1 MFNSHRFRGMPKEEI
16 EIHLVYEGPDVDDG
30 SMSIED
36 IVPVLQGFSSAYGKI
51 AASDD
56 PDSTHRLRITGVRR
70 GSADIILEVWSL
82 LGSNA
87 AAICAAATVATG
99 VYSIVK
105 KIMGV
110 IALKRHV
117 KKRPYKESIS
127 ATNSI
132 VVANADNVT
141 IEVPLDLFEL
151 FKAGRLDPDMN
162 KMMRPLEKDRIDSA
176 ELSAHIPDGTVLRER
191 ITAEERPYFDTE
203 EIVATTTRETR
214 LIVSLNALTKSTNS
228 GYAYLSDG
236 SRVFYTYVGDNPK
249 KLHNLFSYPGPLEVS
264 CEAQMDENLKVIRL
278 EIYDLEKTTNDLFSP
293 PSQSNNEKDTDD

>member
-1 MFNSHRFRGMPKEEI
+1 MFRFHRLRGMPKEEI

-70 GSADIILEVWSL
+70 GSADIILEVWSF

-87 AAICAAATVATG
+87 AAIGAAATVATVG
-99 VYSIVK
+99 YFIVK

-141 IEVPLDLFEL
+141 IEVPLNIFEL
-151 FKAGRLDPDMN
+151 FKSGRLDPDIN
-162 KMMRPLEKDRIDSA
+162 KMISPLEAGRIDSA
-176 ELSAHIPDGTVLRER
+176 KLSAHVPSGETIEEK
-191 ITAEERPYFDTE
+191 ITANEREFFDTDE
-203 EIVATTTRETR
+203 VISTTTRETW
-214 LIVSLNALTKSTNS
+214 LVIKINSLTKTTNS
-228 GYAYLSDG
+228 GWAYLGDG
-236 SRVFYTYVGDNPK
+236 SRVFYRYSGADPF
-249 KLHNLFSYPGPLEVS
+249 KLYSLFSYAGPLRVS
-264 CEAQMDENLKVIRL
+264 CIAHMDENLKVITL
-278 EIYDLEKTTNDLFSP
+278 EIHDLEKAQNDLFP
-293 PSQSNNEKDTDD
+293 PTPLPEEPEP